1 MNDMGNGSH
10 GPKTHRSLLEI
21 DKLSF
26 SSPQNRRT
34 SLSKYSQKSQNYSI
48 PMFGQSMRTAR
59 EATVTIHGDVSMAG
73 PVDRSARG
81 VASSTSLD
89 SVREIDPPILV
100 NVRKS
105 VGRIQEVLGSFSIL
119 LVDDSVSILKMTKR
133 AIQND
138 CENIRSVSLIFVT
151 FLQTSHISLFA
162 YRSHSFMEA
171 KNGEEAFEIV
181 LETATSFELII
192 TDIQMP
198 ICDGFQFTRKVRRLF
213 LMYLDAL
220 TNKQSHIPADDS
232 LHSIGTAIGAGSGA
246 RAQDNYRHL
255 RQ

>member
-1 MNDMGNGSH
+1 
-10 GPKTHRSLLEI
+10 
-21 DKLSF
+21 
-26 SSPQNRRT
+26 
-34 SLSKYSQKSQNYSI
+34 
-48 PMFGQSMRTAR
+48 
-59 EATVTIHGDVSMAG
+59 
-73 PVDRSARG
+73 
-81 VASSTSLD
+81 
-89 SVREIDPPILV
+89 
-100 NVRKS
+100 
-105 VGRIQEVLGSFSIL
+105 
-119 LVDDSVSILKMTKR
+119 
-133 AIQND
+133 
-138 CENIRSVSLIFVT
+138 
-151 FLQTSHISLFA
+151 
-162 YRSHSFMEA
+162 MEA